1 VVFCLKTISHEATKS
16 RRQRKGIEKW
26 IWGEAFFE
34 LIIKNDL
41 KTSCLRAL
49 VRVLLPIEAKRG
61 GGENAEKDG
70 EVF

>member
-1 VVFCLKTISHEATKS
+1 MKEGLAQSRKVAKSEKRNLKMNL
-16 RRQRKGIEKW
+16 GD
-26 IWGEAFFE
+26 AFFE

-41 KTSCLRAL
+41 KTSCLRAF